1 MTESAPNRLKCSFCG
16 KSQEQVKKLIAGP
29 GAYICNECVDLCNEI
44 LEEELFEVDA
54 EAEGGAKLGSRPR
67 INIDERDL
75 PELTVWS
82 SKLSKIKSM
91 ATDQWRGQK
100 VADDTSDE
108 AALVSVACVGLE
120 ELLDYYRLNSIE
132 AGVEPL
138 LRALLHLKERLAGNA
153 SPELVPFLEQLAVF
167 YSDSKEYHI
176 AASLLEWLLEIGFI
190 HEVIDEARQRQYALN
205 LVKIYMRLGK
215 AKEAD
220 KLLDD
225 LCTTNKNG

>member
-54 EAEGGAKLGSRPR
+54 EAPEGAKLGSRPR
-67 INIDERDL
+67 LNIDERDL

-82 SKLSKIKSM
+82 SKLSKIKLM
-91 ATDQWRGQK
+91 AADQWRGQK

-167 YSDSKEYHI
+167 YSDGKDYQI

-190 HEVIDEARQRQYALN
+190 HEVIDEARQRQYAFN

-215 AKEAD
+215 TKEAD
-220 KLLDD
+220 KLLDG
-225 LCTTNKNG
+225 LK

>member
-29 GAYICNECVDLCNEI
+29 GAYICNECVELCNEI

-54 EAEGGAKLGSRPR
+54 EAPEGAKLGSRPR
-67 INIDERDL
+67 LNIDERDL

-91 ATDQWRGQK
+91 AADQWRGQK

-153 SPELVPFLEQLAVF
+153 SPELVPFLEQLAAF

-190 HEVIDEARQRQYALN
+190 HEVIDEARQRQYAFN

-215 AKEAD
+215 TKEAD
-220 KLLDD
+220 KLLDG
-225 LCTTNKNG
+225 LK

>member
-1 MTESAPNRLKCSFCG
+1 MTEAAPNRLKCSFCG
-16 KSQEQVKKLIAGP
+16 KIQEQVKKLIAGP
-29 GAYICNECVDLCNEI
+29 GVYICNECVELCNEI
-44 LEEELFEVDA
+44 LDEELFEADA
-54 EAEGGAKLGSRPR
+54 EAPEGAKLGSRPR
-67 INIDERDL
+67 INIDERAL

-91 ATDQWRGQK
+91 AADQWRGQK

-120 ELLDYYRLNSIE
+120 ELVDYYRENNIK

-167 YSDSKEYHI
+167 YSDGKEYHI

-190 HEVIDEARQRQYALN
+190 HELIDEARQRQYAFN

-215 AKEAD
+215 TNEAD
-220 KLLDD
+220 KLLDG
-225 LCTTNKNG
+225 LK

>member
-1 MTESAPNRLKCSFCG
+1 MTTAESNRLKCSFCG
-16 KSQEQVKKLIAGP
+16 KTQEKVKKLISGP
-29 GAYICNECVDLCNEI
+29 GVYICDECVDLCNEI
-44 LEEELFEVDA
+44 LEEEVFEVD
-54 EAEGGAKLGSRPR
+54 GKTGARSGSPPPVR
-67 INIDERDL
+67 IDERDL

-82 SKLSKIKSM
+82 SKLSKIKSL
-91 ATDQWRGQK
+91 TSDQWRGQK
-100 VADDTSDE
+100 LDDDTGDE

-120 ELLDYYRLNSIE
+120 ELLDYYRRNSIE
-132 AGVEPL
+132 AGVEPI

-167 YSDSKEYHI
+167 YSDSRDYHI

-215 AKEAD
+215 TNEAD
-220 KLLDD
+220 KLLDG
-225 LCTTNKNG
+225 LK

>member
-1 MTESAPNRLKCSFCG
+1 MTELAPNRLKCSFCG
-16 KSQEQVKKLIAGP
+16 KISEQVKKLIAGP
-29 GAYICNECVDLCNEI
+29 GVYICNECVDLCNEI

-54 EAEGGAKLGSRPR
+54 EAPEGAKLGSRPR
-67 INIDERDL
+67 LNIDERDL

-82 SKLSKIKSM
+82 SKLSKIKLM
-91 ATDQWRGQK
+91 AADQWRGQK

-167 YSDSKEYHI
+167 YSDGKDYQI

-190 HEVIDEARQRQYALN
+190 HEVIDEARQRQYAFN

-215 AKEAD
+215 TKEAD
-220 KLLDD
+220 KLLDG
-225 LCTTNKNG
+225 LK